1 MKGKNH
7 PSPPSLPSERKTE
20 KKTEKLS
27 GGQKQKSRERAVV
40 GLQEGS
46 GLGKGN
52 QTISTHN
59 GRVSE
64 LSAHLTEEG
73 TGVPREEPPVYA
85 SGLDWLMDSFIHTPN
100 TQSPVCPAPS
110 SLRLPRTQERKH
122 ILST

>member
-7 PSPPSLPSERKTE
+7 PSPPSLPSERK
-20 KKTEKLS
+20 KKTKKLN

-46 GLGKGN
+46 GVGEGN
-52 QTISTHN
+52 QTISTRN

-64 LSAHLTEEG
+64 LSAPLTEEG
-73 TGVPREEPPVYA
+73 TGVQREEPPMYA
-85 SGLDWLMDSFIHTPN
+85 SVLDWLTDSFIHAPN
-100 TQSPVCPAPS
+100 TQSPVCTAPS
-110 SLRLPRTQERKH
+110 SMRLPKTQKERKH